1 MIDPPGPPPAPT
13 HIEYRFLAHG
23 VVLVAFPAEGDPIRI
38 FLPNR
43 WLLPLALAF
52 KGRIK
57 VLADEGAF
65 RAGAK

>member
-1 MIDPPGPPPAPT
+1 
-13 HIEYRFLAHG
+13 
-23 VVLVAFPAEGDPIRI
+23 VAYPVAGEPVKVFIH
-38 FLPNR
+38 NR

-65 RAGAK
+65 RAGVK

>member
-1 MIDPPGPPPAPT
+1 MSTEELPPAPQRVD
-13 HIEYRFLAHG
+13 YKFVPHG
-23 VVLVAFPAEGDPIRI
+23 CVLVAYPVAGEPVKVFIH
-38 FLPNR
+38 NR

-65 RAGAK
+65 RAGVK